1 MVAGEDI
8 LRMNNAIPLKLQRF
22 TVRKTVLAI
31 IGGCAPAWL
40 PQDVVAESGTVTQ
53 DSEYYQ

>member
-1 MVAGEDI
+1 
-8 LRMNNAIPLKLQRF
+8 MNNAIPLKLQRF